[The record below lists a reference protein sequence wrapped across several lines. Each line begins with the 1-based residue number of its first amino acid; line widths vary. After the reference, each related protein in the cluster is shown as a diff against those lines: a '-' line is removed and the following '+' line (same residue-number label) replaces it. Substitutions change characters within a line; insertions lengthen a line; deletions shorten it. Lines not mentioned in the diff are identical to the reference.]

1 MCFCICP
8 PCLARAIEVWKVV
21 NAPGQEHPDVH
32 LSFVT
37 FAAKCMV
44 SLGHE
49 VYNFGPLRKIPIFPV
64 QFTFW
69 LTSLELLVLNVK
81 SLTKVIF

>member
-8 PCLARAIEVWKVV
+8 PCLARAIEIWKVV
-21 NAPGQEHPDVH
+21 NAQGQEHPDVH

-49 VYNFGPLRKIPIFPV
+49 VYIFLAYFCLGIMNYEQIRYPNLVSERINF
-64 QFTFW
+64 
-69 LTSLELLVLNVK
+69 
-81 SLTKVIF
+81 TKAEP